1 MLKLKFSLVD
11 YTNEFIE
18 IAKPKIIISF
28 LDNYKSF
35 YLIKKN
41 KKKKKILLQNA
52 SRTNEGNTFKLNNSY
67 KQYKVD
73 YMFCHNFEIK
83 KKYEDLLGSK
93 VFVLGHFYQTILRL
107 INQKKKYDIVFY
119 FYI

>member
-1 MLKLKFSLVD
+1 M
-11 YTNEFIE
+11 
-18 IAKPKIIISF
+18 
-28 LDNYKSF
+28 
-35 YLIKKN
+35 
-41 KKKKKILLQNA
+41 QNA

-93 VFVLGHFYQTILRL
+93 VFCTGSFLSNNFA
-107 INQKKKYDIVFY
+107 INQSKKKYDIVFIST
-119 FYI
+119 FREINKNNPIKNGNLLGTIT